1 MNMAGFREYGEYD
14 AVGLAALVKAGEVT
28 VSQVLDEAV
37 ARMKRMQPKL
47 NAVTCEM
54 GAIAR
59 EAIANQLPDG
69 PFRGVPF
76 MLKDLHAFYKNVPTQ
91 YGSKF
96 FTNFIPDHDTEIVAR
111 YKAAGLNIFAKTN
124 TPELGMC
131 ISTEPQSHGAV
142 PNPWRLTHSAGGSSG
157 GSAAVVAAGV
167 IPMAH
172 ATDGAGSI
180 RIPASCCGLVGLK
193 PSRGRNPIGP
203 DVLDSINL
211 VHHVVSRTVRDSALA
226 LDATSGSEL
235 GSPNPPFK
243 NAKSFADELDCDP
256 GNLKIALS
264 KRVAYGSMLDPACVN
279 GVDAVAR
286 EMEKLGHVVEEAE
299 PDIDLSFIAEF
310 WRMNNAVSTFD
321 MLSHR
326 ESITG
331 KKLQPG
337 DVEPITF
344 AAFEAGADIRAF
356 DLFKGIK
363 EAQRMGQRL
372 AKFYQS
378 YDLLLTPTLA
388 IRPFELGY
396 ITMKERDTD
405 AYWDRFFRC
414 IPFTAQQNLT
424 GQPAISLPLAMSD
437 DGLPIGIQ
445 LAGPFGEEAK
455 ILRVA
460 GQLEQAMPWKNRRPS
475 SDGDED

>member
-1 MNMAGFREYGEYD
+1 
-14 AVGLAALVKAGEVT
+14 
-28 VSQVLDEAV
+28 
-37 ARMKRMQPKL
+37 
-47 NAVTCEM
+47 
-54 GAIAR
+54 
-59 EAIANQLPDG
+59 
-69 PFRGVPF
+69 
-76 MLKDLHAFYKNVPTQ
+76 
-91 YGSKF
+91 
-96 FTNFIPDHDTEIVAR
+96 
-111 YKAAGLNIFAKTN
+111 
-124 TPELGMC
+124 
-131 ISTEPQSHGAV
+131 
-142 PNPWRLTHSAGGSSG
+142 
-157 GSAAVVAAGV
+157 
-167 IPMAH
+167 
-172 ATDGAGSI
+172 
-180 RIPASCCGLVGLK
+180 
-193 PSRGRNPIGP
+193 
-203 DVLDSINL
+203 
-211 VHHVVSRTVRDSALA
+211 
-226 LDATSGSEL
+226 
-235 GSPNPPFK
+235 
-243 NAKSFADELDCDP
+243 
-256 GNLKIALS
+256 
-264 KRVAYGSMLDPACVN
+264 MLDPACVN

-475 SDGDED
+475 FDGDEDCGFIKNLLKK